1 MKWKV
6 FVISA
11 VLVAAAGAIGA
22 HFALQPKGVSQE
34 LVQELPAKSVLKY
47 IKDLNSPLVMVN
59 FWASWCEPCK
69 VEFPNIMKVREHFA
83 KDGLKVVFVSID
95 DQADL
100 EAAQNFL
107 KQQHVDFPTFYK
119 GTQSSQFVIDIYPK
133 WTGSVPTTLLIGGDG
148 QIKDAWEGD
157 TTLEEF
163 EQRVTR
169 QLKPAGT

>member
-1 MKWKV
+1 MNWKV

-11 VLVAAAGAIGA
+11 VLVAAGGIGGY
-22 HFALQPKGVSQE
+22 FALQPKGVSQE
-34 LVQELPAKSVLKY
+34 LVQELPAQSVLTY
-47 IKDLNSPLVMVN
+47 IKNLNSPLVLVN

-69 VEFPNIMKVREHFA
+69 VEFPNILKLRERFE
-83 KDGLKVVFVSID
+83 KDGLRVVFVSID
-95 DQADL
+95 EPADL

-119 GTQSSQFVIDIYPK
+119 GSQSAQFVTDIYPK
-133 WTGSVPTTLLIGGDG
+133 WSGSVPTTILMGGDG